1 MYSKKNITSAENID
15 FTRTMLELFVKS
27 ITEFINDIKLALNKE
42 DLIKINDL
50 AHKIKPSLMIMEVNS
65 VVPLI
70 KEIESSTTVD
80 DKLRNTI
87 YNTLNKLNLINDQIK
102 YDLSFED

>member
-1 MYSKKNITSAENID
+1 MYSKKNITSVENID